1 MLPHPDTVC
10 QISIANHRQFQ
21 AEAARERLAARAI
34 AMRQARPSA
43 FIRAR
48 QRIGAAF
55 IATGRQLQGGDTG
68 AGLSNATLLANA
80 GTVR

>member
-1 MLPHPDTVC
+1 MLPHLDTVC

-21 AEAARERLAARAI
+21 AEAARERLAAQAI

-43 FIRAR
+43 VIRAR
-48 QRIGAAF
+48 QRLGAAF
-55 IATGRQLQGGDTG
+55 VATGRQLQGGETG
-68 AGLSNATLLANA
+68 TGLSNETVLANA